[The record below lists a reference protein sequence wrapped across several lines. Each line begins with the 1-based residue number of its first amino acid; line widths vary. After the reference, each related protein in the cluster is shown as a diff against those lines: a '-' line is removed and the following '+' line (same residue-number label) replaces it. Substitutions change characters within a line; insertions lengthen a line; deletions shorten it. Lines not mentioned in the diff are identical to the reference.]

1 MIFHYHPL
9 YICIRSIICH
19 LLKLLYVLKQKFRL
33 FLIGICFI
41 YTELFA
47 FRVFIQYRK
56 KHFQWKSILAF
67 KIEIVFDFRYKF
79 PFKIEARTSQS
90 TLLFFYLAIN
100 GTSILS
106 VNIDWKSFLK
116 KVLCEAVTVCA
127 IKAICFNFISHT
139 ILNPLI
145 SDAVIM
151 DWIGMQNSS
160 N

>member
-9 YICIRSIICH
+9 YICVRSIICH

-90 TLLFFYLAIN
+90 TLLFFIWRLMEQAFY
-100 GTSILS
+100 
-106 VNIDWKSFLK
+106 
-116 KVLCEAVTVCA
+116 
-127 IKAICFNFISHT
+127 
-139 ILNPLI
+139 
-145 SDAVIM
+145 
-151 DWIGMQNSS
+151 Q
-160 N
+160 